1 MNTTE
6 QFVKNIAEEQGRT
19 ETGETPV
26 FIDPMTAI
34 MIGKIVFTLIK
45 ALKACKDN
53 PKDAAQVAANPG
65 RLEQAAVSR
74 AVRKELGF
82 GSRFLQRKKTKELTD
97 AVLAQ
102 CKYMNTANMTSLYR
116 EN

>member
-6 QFVKNIAEEQGRT
+6 QIVRNIADDHSRKT
-19 ETGETPV
+19 TGEVPV

-34 MIGKIVFTLIK
+34 MIGKIVFSLVK
-45 ALKACKDN
+45 ALKACKSD
-53 PKDAAQVAANPG
+53 PKEAATVAANPG
-65 RLEQAAVSR
+65 RLEKAAVSR

-82 GSRFLQRKKTKELTD
+82 GSRFLQRKKTQELTE